1 MNIANYL
8 QDYDL
13 NKVFFLNPIKNTVI
27 DNSNFIRILYS
38 NELFILNGVYLI
50 IDINDICIDKH
61 NNKIKYSFNLEKNIE
76 ILNSIK
82 NIEINLLKKINIKNK
97 NMSTKILDQLNT
109 GFLKISNEYKEN
121 FTNKFILKISG
132 IWESIYEYGL
142 TYKFIDVEYNI
153 GIENNQPSVE

>member
-1 MNIANYL
+1 MNIAKYL

-50 IDINDICIDKH
+50 IDINDISIDKH
-61 NNKIKYSFNLEKNIE
+61 NNKIKYSFNPEKNLE

-97 NMSTKILDQLNT
+97 NMSTKILDQLDT
-109 GFLKISNEYKEN
+109 GFLKISNEYNEN

-142 TYKFIDVEYNI
+142 TYKFINVEYNI
-153 GIENNQPSVE
+153 EIVND